1 MSLSSANP
9 THLRPD
15 PGDPT
20 CNQLVDREMACL
32 PQASLTEA
40 LLDRKACLLLAGRL
54 QSFTQTYLQENC
66 FNFLP
71 NVKN

>member
-40 LLDRKACLLLAGRL
+40 LLDFQAQPESLSAPGRKIAKFYPDI
-54 QSFTQTYLQENC
+54 FTRKL
-66 FNFLP
+66 F
-71 NVKN
+71 